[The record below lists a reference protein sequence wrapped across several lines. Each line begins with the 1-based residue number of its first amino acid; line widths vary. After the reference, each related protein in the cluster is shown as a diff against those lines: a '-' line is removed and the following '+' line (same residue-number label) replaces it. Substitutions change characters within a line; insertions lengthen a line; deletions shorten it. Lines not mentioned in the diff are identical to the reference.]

1 MKNVFYKTEKAG
13 GGASPQA
20 AAPRRLLL
28 KRLFALLF
36 ALSLGMQWAYAY
48 DFSNSHFGKTFYFNI
63 IDQTNHY
70 VEVTYPNTSISP
82 WYGFEKPE
90 RQLSI
95 PSETGHGGITYTVTT
110 IGEYAFY
117 DCSGVY
123 SLVIPNTVTTIGKNA
138 FNFCNG
144 LTSVTIPS
152 TVTTIGTGAFSDCSS
167 LQFVTIQNGVTTIG
181 ASAFERT
188 SISTVTI
195 PSSVTSLGNYAFSN
209 CSNLTSVWINSNA
222 VASKDYTSVPN
233 LRDNFGNQVKYYILS
248 TDVTAIGKK
257 AFFGASLESVIIPN
271 TVTTIGA
278 RAFASCWSLTS
289 VTIPSSV
296 TTIHESAFYDC
307 RELNRLTLNVGLTTI
322 GDDAFASCWR
332 LTSVTI
338 PSTVDF
344 MGAVFRNCYSLTS
357 VTINSNAVASKTY
370 TSSLNFKSIFG
381 AQVTNYTF
389 GANVTAIGNYALYQC
404 SNMTQL
410 TFNGNSLTTIGYSAF
425 SGCSGLTS
433 VTLPNSVTTIGNYAL
448 YQCSNMTQLTFNGN
462 SLTTIGYSAF
472 SGCSGLT
479 SVTLPNSVTTIGSY
493 AFSGCTG
500 ITEMTVDATTP
511 PTVDHATFAGVPKN
525 IPVYVPYQSLSLYK
539 NADYWKDFWYFNLV
553 LLNMPCNEPFNGNTK
568 PEAWNTY
575 IGQLQWDGNVG
586 TAELTASSLSWMF
599 GEPASPF
606 DSHALAELKSEN
618 SYKWLVSPSIIID
631 DIDDAY
637 LRVSLALT
645 RPWGAAVAPGMQDNQ
660 SLGIYVTDDNGAT
673 WHKLL
678 TFANNGGDL
687 PLEAITAQ
695 GVQHALNLADFR
707 GKTVK
712 FGFYA
717 ATAEGDNHNVIHLDN
732 FAVEQRNHS
741 QAPTSVA
748 VSEVAGR
755 SAKVS
760 WQAANALQSEW
771 DVWVTN
777 HTGISFPYPD
787 DYLEQS
793 GILTHLN
800 TLNKEYVVEG
810 LTPNTMYKAWV
821 RYNDGHVTS
830 PWTCSQYFETVPM
843 CNEPTNIVVETTPTT
858 VFVSW
863 EPGQANQTRWTV
875 GLGGSDLWEYTTT
888 ETSILIDVETMIMP
902 GENFTVNITGYCEDG
917 DGDIDVQ
924 VPATMQNWPELVLN
938 ETDNADYDIVIDGH
952 QTEDGAS
959 MSQFIMPAEMLA
971 EMQFSSIQDLKFFC
985 KNVANGQPW
994 GNNVFFAVYM
1004 KEVDF
1009 DNFDEYC
1016 GDALYPWDDMTLI
1029 YHGLLHLWDYEM
1041 TIPVGYSF
1049 SYQSGHLLIGIRQ
1062 MGAGTQSQPQWRAV
1076 ETNGATAMLNL
1087 NFNQPGCVEKLPQIA
1102 FSYRP
1107 DTYQPPTNLVA
1118 QYASPREVYYTWTPR
1133 PGQDKV
1139 RIQIADNPAFTSPQ
1153 TKTATGD
1160 QYTAL
1165 YSTALTP
1172 GATYYVRAKTLF
1184 IDPENGQ
1191 TKESPWG
1198 PTVEM
1203 LVPDICDSPTNLA
1216 ATEVGP
1222 FSAKLEWTMDN
1233 VLCEVEYRDL
1243 ADETSQIMW
1252 TIGFDTQ
1259 DEYVHAGWTAFSTDS
1274 DNWTQ
1279 QSSGTGSNAISVM
1292 VSSITGTVGEHRHFF
1307 VTRRVELPGRISFDA
1322 SGMLGEELSVY
1333 VSTSGTLNNF
1343 IKVYTLN
1350 FRKEVLPNNPR
1361 SIEVDLSAFEG
1372 YGYIAFVHEKDVFQ
1386 MQPGNPLPKTVTID
1400 NVRYLKS
1407 DLAWQSYGAT
1417 SQGWAVV
1424 DDLTPGHTYKA
1435 RVRATC
1441 EGSYYGYSD
1450 WCYSA
1455 EFTANPYI
1463 DFDDP
1468 DVEAVCAAAWGSN
1481 GKLTYAQAAAVE
1493 SLGEAFRGNTD
1504 VNTFYELRYFT
1515 GLSDISDYAFYG
1527 CTNLEAISMPDQI
1540 TSIGEYAFGYCESLT
1555 YVNFRNPIESIEVCA
1570 FRGSGLYHIYF
1581 PLHLTYLG
1589 NLAFGECNNLET
1601 VYLPASVI
1609 SMDGNPFAYCKNLEN
1624 IFVHDANPV
1633 FDSRDNCNAIVHT
1646 ETNKLVSGCQSTVIP
1661 ETVTTIGHLAFGGAD
1676 FTDFTIPETVGHI
1689 DHSAFAFCN
1698 NLATLTLLSTNP
1710 PTMGMSVFD
1719 GVDNFRILVPCAAV
1733 ETYQGAEGWSDFASI
1748 ISGFDCPAVLHIEAY
1763 TNDTDGWYLITS
1775 PLLYDVSPEDV
1786 VNMTSPDFDL
1796 YAFDGNFEQAEW
1808 RNYKNNENNDFYMLR
1823 SGMGYLYANSSNV
1836 DLEFH
1841 GQTIEGDIFGIGLT
1855 RNDETKFGNWNLV
1868 GNPFTTEATASV
1880 TDYYRINP
1888 GTRRLTISNGP
1899 VNPMEGIFV
1908 EANDNLTN
1916 IDFTKLTRGSRGE
1929 RAIESP
1935 MVNIDLRNAEG
1946 RLLDR
1951 ARLRMG
1957 EGNNLG
1963 KLDMLSD
1970 PNRLYFRI
1978 DGKDYAVA
1986 RVNGQGEMPLHFDAA
2001 QNGTYSLNVNVE
2013 GMEMA
2018 YLHLIDNMTG
2028 EDVDLLAQN
2037 GGDAMPCVST
2047 YTFTGKPS
2055 DYASRFRLVFET
2067 GSSAEGDSFAF
2078 IDAAGNIVINGEGTL
2093 QIVDVMGRVVVSV
2106 GGHTRCVP
2114 TTGIPAGVYVLRL
2127 IDGNDVM
2134 TQKIVVE

>member
-410 TFNGNSLTTIGYSAF
+410 TFNGNSLT
-425 SGCSGLTS
+425 
-433 VTLPNSVTTIGNYAL
+433 
-448 YQCSNMTQLTFNGN
+448 TFNGN

>member
-389 GANVTAIGNYALYQC
+389 GANVTA
-404 SNMTQL
+404 
-410 TFNGNSLTTIGYSAF
+410 
-425 SGCSGLTS
+425 
-433 VTLPNSVTTIGNYAL
+433 IGNYAL